1 MSDRDQTL
9 ERQAARYRVF
19 KKRPWFGI
27 WLLLLGIGIPGV
39 TAVVLALGAQNVF
52 FSSLAGSFGF
62 SAIVAIAVGIS
73 STLVARLRAAAINR
87 ELEQKQQSSPGQK
100 QAK

>member
-19 KKRPWFGI
+19 KQRPWLGI

-39 TAVVLALGAQNVF
+39 TAVAMRIFIIRPILLF
-52 FSSLAGSFGF
+52 KL
-62 SAIVAIAVGIS
+62 
-73 STLVARLRAAAINR
+73 
-87 ELEQKQQSSPGQK
+87 K
-100 QAK
+100 

>member
-39 TAVVLALGAQNVF
+39 TAVVLALGAPNVF
-52 FSSLAGSFGF
+52 SRAWLEALGF
-62 SAIVAIAVGIS
+62 
-73 STLVARLRAAAINR
+73 R
-87 ELEQKQQSSPGQK
+87 P
-100 QAK
+100 